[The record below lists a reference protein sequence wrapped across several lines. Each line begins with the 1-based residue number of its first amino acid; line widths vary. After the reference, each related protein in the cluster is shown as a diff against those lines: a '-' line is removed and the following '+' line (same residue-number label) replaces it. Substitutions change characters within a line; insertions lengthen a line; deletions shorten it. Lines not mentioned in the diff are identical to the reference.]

1 MDNIM
6 DITLLDII
14 YFSFALF
21 FLYIS
26 IKINDYT
33 WKSLYGNVKNSK
45 QINYFIIT
53 KMVVF
58 RVTR

>member
-1 MDNIM
+1 M